1 MAPRKRKPKQD
12 NWSSYTTGIG
22 VMGRDKRVDTTFSP
36 ELVDHATAED
46 VWQGDDIAA
55 RIVET
60 IPNEM
65 TREGFDVRIEEDVEA
80 AEDMEH
86 KLRELGTD
94 AVMRQA
100 LCYRNAYGG
109 AGVLMGLDDG
119 AQGKALEEPLAEDR
133 IKTFT
138 HLSLFAPRE
147 LQPVAW
153 YNNPLA
159 PKFGQISHYRLVPQA
174 AGTSVNMLLH
184 ESRLIVLQ
192 GNSVSNR
199 KRLTGSGSG
208 AGWGDSIFVRIMHVL
223 RDFQATWAGV
233 NILLQD
239 FAPAVLKI
247 KGLAKLLAGNV
258 SGQSFATRAQAME
271 LARSI
276 AKITVLDAEFEEYSR
291 QSTNLTGLAEVI
303 EQLALRLAAAADMP
317 VSLLMGQ
324 SPAGLNAT
332 GEANT
337 NWFFDQVKAK
347 QKFQLLPAL
356 TQLTRTVFLS
366 KDGPT
371 GGKEPENWSIEF
383 RPLKQ
388 MTEKEHAEIREIQ
401 SRIDVAYITAQV
413 VTSQEI
419 AKSRFGGDA
428 YSTNTEI
435 DIELRDEMLADT
447 ELQEKELGVSGESE
461 AEDARPTQE
470 QAQVQATEEE
480 PS

>member
-1 MAPRKRKPKQD
+1 M
-12 NWSSYTTGIG
+12 
-22 VMGRDKRVDTTFSP
+22 
-36 ELVDHATAED
+36 
-46 VWQGDDIAA
+46 
-55 RIVET
+55 
-60 IPNEM
+60 
-65 TREGFDVRIEEDVEA
+65 
-80 AEDMEH
+80 
-86 KLRELGTD
+86 
-94 AVMRQA
+94 
-100 LCYRNAYGG
+100 
-109 AGVLMGLDDG
+109 
-119 AQGKALEEPLAEDR
+119 
-133 IKTFT
+133 
-138 HLSLFAPRE
+138 
-147 LQPVAW
+147 
-153 YNNPLA
+153 
-159 PKFGQISHYRLVPQA
+159 
-174 AGTSVNMLLH
+174 
-184 ESRLIVLQ
+184 
-192 GNSVSNR
+192 NS
-199 KRLTGSGSG
+199 
-208 AGWGDSIFVRIMHVL
+208 
-223 RDFQATWAGV
+223 
-233 NILLQD
+233 LLQD
-239 FAPAVLKI
+239 FATAVLKI